1 MSTHSYIG
9 IQNDEGTIHAIYCHS
24 DGYLDWVGR
33 KLLQHWSDPETLQKL
48 IDLGDLSALGDD
60 LATTQAYGRDFGE
73 SNVGCRGFSDLEE
86 LRFEAME
93 YSYVLTPA
101 GWIYSNN
108 GERFRPFPAEFL
120 SKHAPRP
127 VQLELSFPTSEQC

>member
-9 IQNDEGTIHAIYCHS
+9 IQNDEGTIHAIYCHF

-73 SNVGCRGFSDLEE
+73 SNTGCRGFSDLEE

-93 YSYVLTPA
+93 YSYVLTPS
-101 GWIYSNN
+101 GWVYSNN
-108 GERFRPFPAEFL
+108 GERFRPSPTEFL
-120 SKHAPRP
+120 AKYTPCAYCGR
-127 VQLELSFPTSEQC
+127 SFPTSEQC